1 MPSSPR
7 RCRGPLVLLLLLG
20 AAGLA
25 HGAHVR
31 AATAR
36 PGGADPYAHHKVKRY
51 YQSWHDPTAPFA
63 LAETAASAGLSLFH
77 DTSHCAD
84 PRQHA
89 LARPDHRTHPLAA
102 THAATTAA

>member
-63 LAETAASAGLSLFH
+63 LAETAASAWRWSRRSSPGWIGGREF
-77 DTSHCAD
+77 
-84 PRQHA
+84 
-89 LARPDHRTHPLAA
+89 AA
-102 THAATTAA
+102 AKTCCKG